1 MCYYIVENYGSLL
14 YKDRQNYRPSA
25 AFLLSDDDEKDV
37 EAVVSEA
44 GSRLRLSGRMALR
57 VFLHPEATVLE
68 AVEAI
73 KEDIMRTVKA
83 RLEIHTDSL
92 VGENGEAKWQEQ
104 ANVSSI

>member
-1 MCYYIVENYGSLL
+1 MASTLGAGATTSRTTVTTT
-14 YKDRQNYRPSA
+14 RTRA
-25 AFLLSDDDEKDV
+25 AAATAILKWQDPTLTGDKVRDLV
-37 EAVVSEA
+37 RTEAS
-44 GSRLRLSGRMALR
+44 
-57 VFLHPEATVLE
+57 E